1 YFLAG
6 DESRCR
12 PTHIAG
18 LQSVLRRPGQVNLN
32 LALGLIERDIDVIVD
47 DALDSG
53 ELVLQLEALTPQ
65 DGQVL
70 AVQADDYRLFRSGE
84 NLFDALVEIGEHI
97 AIDARVAVDN
107 ATNRLDRL
115 VVVRLLVDAD
125 PVFGEVHPSDLFTE
139 ERLANVRAER
149 SDTRD
154 SPQVVTDACRY
165 SRCLLRRRAR
175 GGDEMDQEVAFLE

>member
-32 LALGLIERDIDVIVD
+32 LDLGLIERDIDVIVD

-84 NLFDALVEIGEHI
+84 NLFDALVEIGEHV
-97 AIDARVAVDN
+97 AVDARVAVDD
-107 ATNRLDRL
+107 ALNRLDSL
-115 VVVRLLVDAD
+115 VVVRLLIDAD
-125 PVFGEVHPSDLFTE
+125 PVLGEVHARDFFAE
-139 ERLANVRAER
+139 ERLTDVCSER
-149 SDTRD
+149 SD
-154 SPQVVTDACRY
+154 
-165 SRCLLRRRAR
+165 
-175 GGDEMDQEVAFLE
+175 